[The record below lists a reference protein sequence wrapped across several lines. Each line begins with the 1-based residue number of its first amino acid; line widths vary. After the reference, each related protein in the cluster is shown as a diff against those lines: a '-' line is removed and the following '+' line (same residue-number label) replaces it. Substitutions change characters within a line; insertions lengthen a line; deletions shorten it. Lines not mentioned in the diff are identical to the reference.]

1 MLSVAI
7 ISKAAKHI
15 GIAPQ
20 SADAKGLIGA
30 LSAGPCRQL
39 RGEQRFSGVGQVRD
53 LEDNV
58 HIHAANDGDTRSV
71 LLPDRD
77 AAAHSDAATNRLRGE
92 FLRLLANLPG
102 EGFKRHL
109 CHPRC
114 ACPAGSQ
121 LRGKLGG
128 EEGIL
133 HGDDRQ
139 VFRNLKLLFAC
150 DAIDKTGQF
159 RILTDDPVYAAF
171 QKNIQYRL
179 IFCPDMDFQ
188 PGVNGAVGFQ
198 QSRLIPG
205 THGLAHDTAGFPV
218 RQQRDVLAVIQQ
230 ELRTLLGHA
239 VICPKHLGAHCVFHH
254 IVQDD
259 RAIPF
264 RVELLKRLQPLLAAR
279 KKQNSNSLGI
289 PKALQRSKLLLAA
302 AAGNGQ

>member
-1 MLSVAI
+1 M
-7 ISKAAKHI
+7 I
-15 GIAPQ
+15 GP
-20 SADAKGLIGA
+20 

-39 RGEQRFSGVGQVRD
+39 RGEQRFSGVGQVRN

-58 HIHAANDGDTRSV
+58 HIHAANDGDTRGV

-77 AAAHSDAATNRLRGE
+77 AAAHSGTTANRLRGKL
-92 FLRLLANLPG
+92 LRLLADLPG

-114 ACPAGSQ
+114 TCPAGSQ
-121 LRGKLGG
+121 LRGELGG
-128 EEGIL
+128 EGGVL

-139 VFRNLKLLFAC
+139 VFRNLKPLFAC

-198 QSRLIPG
+198 QSRLISG
-205 THGLAHDTAGFPV
+205 AHGLAHDASGFPA
-218 RQQRDVLAVIQQ
+218 RQQRDALAAIQQ

-239 VICPKHLGAHCVFHH
+239 VICPKHLGAYCVFHH
-254 IVQDD
+254 IVQDN
-259 RAIPF
+259 RAMPF
-264 RVELLKRLQPLLAAR
+264 RMELLKRLQALLAAR
-279 KKQNSNSLGI
+279 EKQNSYSLGI

-302 AAGNGQ
+302 AAGNGQRQCKALLPRKGLHP